1 VIVLDTTVLVYAVGG
16 EHPLREPSRRL
27 VEAIG
32 AGRIDATTTV
42 EVIQEFVHIRARRQG
57 RADAAKVGRNFAE
70 LLAPLLV
77 VQESRVEGGL
87 RIFERSTS
95 LSVRSTRFSRRL
107 RSRVMPTRSSRP
119 TVRSPQS
126 RASRTSSPARP
137 SSNASSRPDAYV
149 SSASSSSSSSY

>member
-95 LSVRSTRFSRRL
+95 LGASDAFLAATAIASDADALVSADRAFSSVSRLAHIVPGTTEFERL
-107 RSRVMPTRSSRP
+107 L
-119 TVRSPQS
+119 
-126 RASRTSSPARP
+126 AA
-137 SSNASSRPDAYV
+137 
-149 SSASSSSSSSY
+149 